1 MILIAY
7 NPHRENSAQAKLGRL
22 SSKVYEDA
30 QADTHA
36 QAQLQAQ
43 VQAEAEAQ
51 ALLQAGPFARPTG
64 NVSLHQNAPD
74 NWKFAVV
81 GCGSNGFGQLFVN
94 GNECGCKGVCGCVC
108 VYVCMC
114 VCVWLGVDVCVWV

>member
-7 NPHRENSAQAKLGRL
+7 IPHRENSAQAKLGRL

-36 QAQLQAQ
+36 QAQVQAQ

-81 GCGSNGFGQLFVN
+81 GCGSNGFGQLYVN

-108 VYVCMC
+108 MC
-114 VCVWLGVDVCVWV
+114 GWVWVYESVWV